1 MKHTPGPWKFGE
13 STRFTNNGVRTM
25 PLIPIIQAD
34 GDPFLFEVALVWDLN
49 DERTQSNARLIA
61 AAPELL
67 AACEAMRVFSP
78 RNWPPG
84 PDMHAETEA
93 CELRDAA
100 LAKARDHET
109 ED

>member
-67 AACEAMRVFSP
+67 
-78 RNWPPG
+78 
-84 PDMHAETEA
+84 EA
-93 CELRDAA
+93 CEQVA
-100 LAKARDHET
+100 LAAEYGNLGTNNSAVATARAAIAKAKGE
-109 ED
+109 